1 MKARLC
7 AMKPSFLLNDS
18 FLIASRPS
26 QQRTLAGRDLIP
38 PLWRIAIEKCTTVNG
53 QLSWMMNSWKHTS
66 TEWQLRVVM
75 VSGVVFTLV
84 YSHILQT
91 TRRSKCKPP
100 ELRFC
105 KTHTR
110 HRILLASIRNLGRCP
125 CPRCL
130 MPLDRVPNM
139 GMHRD
144 MTQRMSLARVDDTK
158 RRSRIKAAREA
169 IYVKNYTID
178 SMAVENLLR
187 EDSLVPTAVCDSIFL
202 WG

>member
-1 MKARLC
+1 
-7 AMKPSFLLNDS
+7 
-18 FLIASRPS
+18 
-26 QQRTLAGRDLIP
+26 
-38 PLWRIAIEKCTTVNG
+38 
-53 QLSWMMNSWKHTS
+53 
-66 TEWQLRVVM
+66 
-75 VSGVVFTLV
+75 
-84 YSHILQT
+84 
-91 TRRSKCKPP
+91 
-100 ELRFC
+100 
-105 KTHTR
+105 
-110 HRILLASIRNLGRCP
+110 
-125 CPRCL
+125 

-178 SMAVENLLR
+178 SKAVENLLR